1 MKKLLLILLCLPLLF
16 GCGGE
21 KKENDLT
28 EYNIKGK
35 IKDIIETRYDAKEAF
50 GDLEKGDL
58 VAKEKYK
65 YDEDGNETEW
75 TSYNS
80 DGELEGKYK
89 YKYDEDGNQT
99 ELTSYNSDGEL
110 EGKAKLKY
118 DEDGNETEWTSYDK
132 DGELEW
138 KYKYK
143 YDEDGN
149 QTESTSYDKDGE
161 LEWKYKYKYE
171 FDKENNWIVETTYTD
186 DKPFSITERKI
197 EYY

>member
-1 MKKLLLILLCLPLLF
+1 MKKLLLMLLCLPLLF
-16 GCGGE
+16 GCGGD

-35 IKDIIETRYDAKEAF
+35 VKELIETRYDAKEAF

-58 VAKEKYK
+58 ERKQKSKFNEDGNTTEFIKWKDGELKGKAKWK
-65 YDEDGNETEW
+65 YDEDGNKTEE

-80 DGELEGKYK
+80 DGELEAKAKHKYDEDGNQTERTSYDKDGELRWKDK

-99 ELTSYNSDGEL
+99 E
-110 EGKAKLKY
+110 
-118 DEDGNETEWTSYDK
+118 W
-132 DGELEW
+132 
-138 KYKYK
+138 
-143 YDEDGN
+143 
-149 QTESTSYDKDGE
+149 TSYDKDGE

-197 EYY
+197 KYY